1 MSTATEPKP
10 FDPIAHTAEANKRD
24 AAIRNGEALPEPRK
38 DVSAPADKEP
48 QKDTSA
54 PESDRRPS
62 RSERRQINQLLREI
76 GELRGKMSV
85 YEQMSANGAGPGK
98 TVDTDPEPK
107 RADFATDAEYN
118 RAVGRWDT
126 RQELNKTL
134 SKENVNTEA
143 ADRIKEFGL
152 KAEQDKNEIEWPEP
166 WDEVVARAQD
176 DGPEVEW
183 GSKDNI
189 FMTMRLF
196 DSPHRAAMM
205 YHLARF
211 PEQFEELLALKGDE
225 MGQDRFISR
234 LEGRAEVLYSKR
246 KAAQA
251 EPEAKAKA
259 EDRKHPADSG
269 SPDGRTPPERREAPK
284 PRPSTEVAPPRG
296 GSPPPE
302 RPKPGDPGWLAYR
315 NAQTG
320 GR

>member
-10 FDPIAHTAEANKRD
+10 FNAVEYAKQANEADRAIREGKEPPAKETPKPAEAKVAEPEKP
-24 AAIRNGEALPEPRK
+24 AAEPE
-38 DVSAPADKEP
+38 
-48 QKDTSA
+48 
-54 PESDRRPS
+54 RRPS
-62 RSERRQINQLLREI
+62 RSERRQINQLLREL
-76 GELRGKMSV
+76 GEVKGKLSV
-85 YEQMSANGAGPGK
+85 FEQMATAGTLKPAAPA
-98 TVDTDPEPK
+98 VADPEPK
-107 RADFATDAEYN
+107 REDFATDAEYH

-126 RQELNKTL
+126 RQELQKVVA
-134 SKENVNTEA
+134 KESGNTEIG
-143 ADRIKEFGL
+143 DRLKEYET
-152 KAEQDKNEIEWPEP
+152 KAGKDKDEIEWPEP
-166 WDEVVARAQD
+166 WDVVVKRGEEE
-176 DGPEVEW
+176 GPEVEW
-183 GSKDNI
+183 LAQDNL

-196 DSPHRAAMM
+196 DSPHRAALI

-211 PEQFEELLALKGDE
+211 PEQFEELLEMKGDNIA
-225 MGQDRFISR
+225 QDRFISR

-251 EPEAKAKA
+251 SEPEKA
-259 EDRKHPADSG
+259 EKDRTHPADSAQA
-269 SPDGRTPPERREAPK
+269 DGRTPPERREAPK